1 MYLMEENRRQLIDY
15 VKNKKFDRMES
26 NLESNI

>member
-26 NLESNI
+26 NLESDI